1 MPMLTAL
8 HGFIENDL
16 VWRDF
21 IAGAVPVR
29 TPLLPGHGG
38 KPCPPETT
46 LASVASDIAKGM
58 ADGDDLLGYSLGGRV
73 ALQLALD
80 HPRKVRRLVLI
91 SAGPGLATEQERKE
105 RIARDERLSQVLE
118 EDGIGPFVAWWEA
131 NPVLKPAKPLSRR
144 VEESL
149 RCMRLNQ
156 DPLPLASVMRTL
168 SQGRMDVL
176 MERLPSLTVPVLL
189 ITGATDRIYSARLT
203 EMAKRIPNATL
214 RLIPDAGHAV
224 HRERPDALH
233 ATVVEFLRA

>member
-1 MPMLTAL
+1 MLTAL

-38 KPCPPETT
+38 KPCPPDAT
-46 LASVASDIAKGM
+46 LASVAAEVAAGM

-91 SAGPGLATEQERKE
+91 SSGVGLVTEQERRE
-105 RIARDERLSQVLE
+105 RVARDDRLAQVLE
-118 EDGIGPFVAWWEA
+118 EDGIGPFVSWWEA
-131 NPVLKPAKPLSRR
+131 NPVLKPAKPLSRK

-176 MERLPSLTVPVLL
+176 MDRLSSLTIPVLL
-189 ITGATDRIYSARLT
+189 ITGATDRIYSERLT
-203 EMAKRIPNATL
+203 AMAKRLPSATL

-224 HRERPDALH
+224 HRERPEALH
-233 ATVVEFLRA
+233 AAVIEFLRA

>member
-1 MPMLTAL
+1 MLTAL

-16 VWRDF
+16 VWCDF

-46 LASVASDIAKGM
+46 LASVAAEVAAGM
-58 ADGDDLLGYSLGGRV
+58 QDGDDLLGYSLGGRV

-91 SAGPGLATEQERKE
+91 SSGVGLVTEQERRE
-105 RIARDERLSQVLE
+105 RVARDDRLAQVLE
-118 EDGIGPFVAWWEA
+118 EDGIGPFVSWWEA
-131 NPVLKPAKPLSRR
+131 NPVLKPAKPLSRK

-176 MERLPSLTVPVLL
+176 MDRLSSLTIPVLL
-189 ITGATDRIYSARLT
+189 ITGATDRIYSERLT
-203 EMAKRIPNATL
+203 AMAKRLPSATL

-224 HRERPDALH
+224 HRERPEALH
-233 ATVVEFLRA
+233 AAVIEFLRA